1 MKPWNER
8 PFEIRNL
15 FNPAFCGVVLLRA
28 LEGFES
34 QDETGIPFSLSLL
47 VLPLCL
53 HRESRETI
61 LDNSTSYILKTI
73 SSHPQLLI
81 GLAKRTTG
89 LLPYSFEALGFAF
102 QLRSF
107 AVTNEGKLKLQKKGV
122 RKKIDGTQESIDCQ
136 KAAKIL
142 GKSFARVGDRATIY
156 TTLGIRP

>member
-8 PFEIRNL
+8 PFEIKNL

-28 LEGFES
+28 MEGFES

-53 HRESRETI
+53 HRETRETV
-61 LDNSTSYILKTI
+61 LYNSRSYLLKTI
-73 SSHPQLLI
+73 SSHPQLQI

-89 LLPYSFEALGFAF
+89 LLPYTFEALGFTF
-102 QLRSF
+102 QHQSF
-107 AVTNEGKLKLQKKGV
+107 EVTDEGKLKLIKKGV

-136 KAAKIL
+136 KAAKNL
-142 GKSFARVGDRATIY
+142 GKGLAKIGDRATIY
-156 TTLGIRP
+156 TTFGIRP